1 MSDPFKEIFG
11 DLFSEVTGTDKTVA
25 QLQLEIVS
33 LKGQLEEEKARNERL
48 KKKARRLI
56 DVAYNR
62 ALNDMRDRLSVD
74 VSLYGEA
81 ANDHLEATIIV
92 LKRTVRED

>member
-11 DLFSEVTGTDKTVA
+11 DLFGEVTGTDKTVA

-81 ANDHLEATIIV
+81 ANDHLEETIIV